1 MKNVKKEIVKLTV
14 NQDMTIINV
23 VGLKEKFEKA
33 LNSASTIEL
42 TIKNAHVIDL
52 AGLQLIYALKKE
64 ADKKNKE
71 LKINFELEEKLL
83 RAINM
88 SGFGDLFKN

>member
-42 TIKNAHVIDL
+42 TIKNVHVIDL